1 MPGANLLGLL
11 LGSLLQLDVGYA
23 TATSLRESND
33 DGKLR
38 MPAETRQP
46 DETFGQRIQRL
57 RRERSL
63 TQRQVAAELGI
74 DFTYLSKLEND
85 RGEPPGEDTVRK
97 LAAVL
102 QTDEELLLALAG
114 KVPPELR
121 ERAQRDVEF
130 ARFLRRLPSIT
141 DEELRRL
148 SKNLKIPPADQ

>member
-1 MPGANLLGLL
+1 
-11 LGSLLQLDVGYA
+11 
-23 TATSLRESND
+23 
-33 DGKLR
+33 

-57 RRERSL
+57 RREHGM

-85 RGEPPGEDTVRK
+85 RGEPPGEDTVRR

-102 QTDEELLLALAG
+102 QTDEEMLLALAG
-114 KVPPELR
+114 KVPAELR

-130 ARFLRRLPSIT
+130 ARFLRRLPSLT
-141 DEELRRL
+141 DEDLRRIY
-148 SKNLKIPPADQ
+148 KNLKIPPADR